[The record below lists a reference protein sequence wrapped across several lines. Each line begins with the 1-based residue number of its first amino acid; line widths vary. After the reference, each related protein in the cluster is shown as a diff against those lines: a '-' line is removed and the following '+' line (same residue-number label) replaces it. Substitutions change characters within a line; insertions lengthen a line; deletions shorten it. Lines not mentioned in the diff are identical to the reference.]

1 MQPDVEVS
9 MTDIT
14 RIAIIG
20 AGVMGH
26 GIGQEFARAGYQVTL
41 HRQSEQGLRQ
51 SLAWVER
58 NLDEFVEWGLL
69 AAGDVPSILARIHTA
84 TSIAEAVAGAD
95 LVIEAVVENLELKRQ
110 IFAEMDRLAPPHT
123 ILASNTSSIMPSD
136 LASATQRPDR
146 VLVAH
151 FSYPPHLIP
160 LVEIVRGAATS
171 DETVERV
178 RTAVERAGKQP
189 IVLQK
194 EATGFIINRMQ
205 AALQREALRIVADG
219 IATAQDVDTAVTASF
234 GRRLG
239 VVGPL
244 EMVEVQDGWDITR
257 QIHEYILPYLDA
269 SAEPSPLILER
280 MERGEIGPKSG
291 RGFYSWTPA
300 SVDAWNRQLNEALIR
315 FLLPDA

>member
-1 MQPDVEVS
+1 ME
-9 MTDIT
+9 IK

-20 AGVMGH
+20 AGLMGH
-26 GIGQEFARAGYQVTL
+26 GIGGEFARAGYDVALYRRT
-41 HRQSEQGLRQ
+41 EAGLTE
-51 SLAWVER
+51 SLANVRR

-69 AAGDVPSILARIHTA
+69 PAGDVSSILARIRT
-84 TSIAEAVAGAD
+84 TSSLSEALAGAD
-95 LVIEAVVENLELKRQ
+95 LAIEAVVEDLDLKRE

-123 ILASNTSSIMPSD
+123 ILASNTSSIMPSA
-136 LASATQRPDR
+136 LATATRRPDR

-160 LVEIVRGAATS
+160 LVELVRGAETS
-171 DETVERV
+171 DETVAAV
-178 RTAVERAGKQP
+178 KAAVESAGKQP
-189 IVLQK
+189 VVLQK

-219 IATAQDVDTAVTASF
+219 IATAEDVDTATTASF

-239 VVGPL
+239 VMGPI

-269 SAEPSPLILER
+269 SIEPSPVVLER
-280 MERGEIGPKSG
+280 IERGEIGPKSG
-291 RGFYSWTPA
+291 QGFYSWTPA
-300 SVDAWNRQLNEALIR
+300 KVDAWNRRLNQALIQ
-315 FLLPDA
+315 FLLTDS